1 MMKKYTRKNNNAY
14 TIAYDVY
21 PDYNY
26 YNKDISPMW
35 VKKIGNDFI
44 IEGKEQAKQYIIN
57 YIKSNYNVAWVKQ
70 KENTIEFKIEKDL
83 DKYFIV
89 GYINRVW
96 V

>member
-1 MMKKYTRKNNNAY
+1 MMYIQI
-14 TIAYDVY
+14 TIIII
-21 PDYNY
+21 
-26 YNKDISPMW
+26 KTFLLCGL
-35 VKKIGNDFI
+35 KKIGNDFI